1 MSDVATVPDGAMFSL
16 IERAARD
23 EGFDVAK
30 FEALLRM
37 RREEQNEQARRAF
50 NSAMRDCQAVM
61 EPVLRGTP
69 NKGIAGSKY
78 AKLEDIDQ
86 QMRPIYTSHGFS
98 VRYGSDLPPQPGWM
112 RITCTVAHEA
122 GYWEESYLDSQV
134 TTTGSQGGRMGMT
147 PVQSVGSTV
156 TYLRRYLLS
165 MVFNIVLADIA
176 GEDRDGEEQ
185 RMPPGQPPTGRRADG
200 WRRNVSTPDAPRPP
214 PPTPQTDDEWRTWLT
229 KLRDA
234 CAVIYRREDLVQ
246 LAGTNRIKTVIAAS
260 PTWAHDEID
269 NIFADNFER
278 LPEKEEEAEGDG
290 DELPPIVG
298 EDKLA
303 AG

>member
-23 EGFDVAK
+23 ETFDVAK

-37 RREEQNEQARRAF
+37 RREEQHEQARRAF
-50 NSAMRDCQAVM
+50 NVAMRNCQAEM
-61 EPVLRGTP
+61 EPVLRTTSNRG
-69 NKGIAGSKY
+69 AGNKY
-78 AKLEDIDQ
+78 AKLEAIDADA
-86 QMRPIYTSHGFS
+86 RPIYTSHGFS

-112 RITCTVAHEA
+112 RITCTVAHDA
-122 GYWEESYLDSQV
+122 GYWEENYLDSPV
-134 TTTGSQGGRMGMT
+134 STTGSQGGRMGMT
-147 PVQSVGSTV
+147 PVQAVGATV
-156 TYLRRYLLS
+156 TYLRRYLLG
-165 MVFNIVLADIA
+165 MAFNIVLADIV
-176 GEDRDGEEQ
+176 GEDKDGEEQ
-185 RMPPGQPPTGRRADG
+185 REPNAPPNIGKRAG
-200 WRRNVSTPDAPRPP
+200 WQRNKTTPDAPRQPP
-214 PPTPQTDDEWRTWLT
+214 IPQTDDQWRIWLT

-234 CAVIYRREDLVQ
+234 CGVIYKHDELVK
-246 LAGTNRIKTVIAAS
+246 LAGSDRMRIIIAAS

-269 NIFADNFER
+269 NILADNFER
-278 LPEKEEEAEGDG
+278 LKEEPKEEAEGDG